1 VKCSLATVVQE
12 NPSSSE
18 SESLLLV
25 HVGKLVSS
33 DPPGHGPYLQEIS
46 LLRSV
51 L

>member
-33 DPPGHGPYLQEIS
+33 DPPGHGPYRKYLCFD
-46 LLRSV
+46 RYCR
-51 L
+51 